1 MTMHDYRQDRRQ
13 DYGRRPRRR
22 FLNLRMIIMLLIVA
36 VVLGSVFGYS
46 AVRNYYMHKFMAA
59 MGVPPQ
65 TVSTMKAEISEWQ
78 SQLRAVGSLRA
89 VRGADLSAQVGG
101 IVSAVHFE
109 SGTEVAEGALLVEL
123 MAADDVAKLNAL
135 KASAALARITYN
147 RNLAQLKAQAVSK
160 QTVDA
165 DEQNLKSAEAQ
176 VAQQEALV
184 GYKSIRAPFAG
195 RLGIR
200 QVDIGQYLSPGSPVV
215 TLQSL
220 DPIYFDFFMP
230 QQALDVLQSGLPVT
244 VETDTYP
251 GVTFQGKVTAI
262 NPKVDADT
270 RNVQVRASLDNTEGK
285 LLPGMYANVTLR
297 FGNPQPYV
305 TVPQTAISYN
315 PYGNLVYVVANQ
327 GNDPSGKPKLVASQ
341 KFVTLGET
349 RGDQVAILSGIVD
362 GDEVVTN
369 GLNKLRNGIPVVVNN
384 AVQPTNNPNPNPP
397 NE

>member
-1 MTMHDYRQDRRQ
+1 MTMHDYTQ
-13 DYGRRPRRR
+13 DYGRRPARRR
-22 FLNLRMIIMLLIVA
+22 FLNLRMVLMLILVA
-36 VVLGSVFGYS
+36 LVLGGVFGFGTF
-46 AVRNYYMHKFMAA
+46 RNIMMHRFMSS

-78 SQLRAVGSLRA
+78 PQLRAVGGVRA
-89 VRGADLSAQVGG
+89 VRGADLSPQVAGT
-101 IVSAVHFE
+101 VSALHFE
-109 SGTEVAEGALLVEL
+109 SGAEVKEGALLVEL
-123 MAADDVAKLNAL
+123 MAADDIARLNAL

-147 RNLAQLKAQAVSK
+147 RDLQQLKAQAVSK

-165 DEQNLKSAEAQ
+165 DEQNLKNAEAQ

-184 GYKSIRAPFAG
+184 AYKSIRAPFAG

-200 QVDIGQYLSPGSPVV
+200 QVDLGQYLSPGTVVV

-230 QQALDVLQSGLPVT
+230 QQALDVLEAGLPVS

-251 GVTFQGKVTAI
+251 GVTFDGKVTAI
-262 NPKVDADT
+262 NPKVDSDT
-270 RNVQVRASLDNTEGK
+270 RNVQVRASLGNPDRK

-297 FGNPQPYV
+297 FGTPQPYV
-305 TVPQTAISYN
+305 TLPQTAISYN
-315 PYGNLVYVVANQ
+315 PYGNLVYVVTNQ
-327 GNDPSGKPKLVASQ
+327 GNDPSGKPKLVATQ

-349 RGDQVAILSGIVD
+349 RGDQIAILTGVSD
-362 GDEVVTN
+362 GEEVVTN

-384 AVQPTNNPNPNPP
+384 TVQPSNDPAPNPP

>member
-1 MTMHDYRQDRRQ
+1 MTMHDYTQ
-13 DYGRRPRRR
+13 DYGRRPARRR
-22 FLNLRMIIMLLIVA
+22 FLNLRMVLMLILVA
-36 VVLGSVFGYS
+36 LVLGGVFGFGTL
-46 AVRNYYMHKFMAA
+46 RNIGMHKFMASA
-59 MGVPPQ
+59 GVPPQ

-78 SQLRAVGSLRA
+78 PQMRAVGGLRA
-89 VRGADLSAQVGG
+89 VRGADLSPQVAGT
-101 IVSAVHFE
+101 VSAVHFE
-109 SGTEVAEGALLVEL
+109 SGAEVQEGALLVEL
-123 MAADDVAKLNAL
+123 MAADDIARLNAL

-147 RNLAQLKAQAVSK
+147 RDLQQFKAQAISK
-160 QTVDA
+160 QTLDA

-184 GYKSIRAPFAG
+184 AYKSIRAPFAG

-200 QVDIGQYLSPGSPVV
+200 QVDIGQYLSPGTAIV
-215 TLQSL
+215 TLQEL

-230 QQALDVLQSGLPVT
+230 QQALDVLELGLPVS

-251 GVTFQGKVTAI
+251 GVTFDGKVTAI
-262 NPKVDADT
+262 NPKVDLDT
-270 RNVQVRASLDNTEGK
+270 RNVQVRASLGNPDRK

-297 FGNPQPYV
+297 FGTPQPYV
-305 TVPQTAISYN
+305 TLPQTAISYN

-327 GNDPSGKPKLVASQ
+327 GNDPSGKPKLVATQ

-349 RGDQVAILSGIVD
+349 RGDQIAILTGISD
-362 GDEVVTN
+362 GEEVVTN

-384 AVQPTNNPNPNPP
+384 AVQPSNDPAPNPP